1 MRSPK
6 VITTKLPGKPESCW
20 TATAPKTAYPKLVG
34 SRTAD
39 VVVVGAGMVGVT
51 AAYLLSEAGLSVT
64 VRRGLPDFRQVDPE
78 LSSLLGG
85 LHPLLLA
92 DCWQPLQAGSQQ
104 STPRA

>member
-1 MRSPK
+1 MFTGQSLFWSSTSVWVAWPRAFKFDLRFGSK
-6 VITTKLPGKPESCW
+6 TDV
-20 TATAPKTAYPKLVG
+20 APTLLDVRFVP
-34 SRTAD
+34 TAD
-39 VVVVGAGMVGVT
+39 
-51 AAYLLSEAGLSVT
+51 

-78 LSSLLGG
+78 LSSLLEG